1 MINKHT
7 SMEKEKIIHQY
18 NRKLVHNVHILNNMP
33 LEFTGLPKVQ

>member
-7 SMEKEKIIHQY
+7 SMEKEKIIHQHS
-18 NRKLVHNVHILNNMP
+18 RQLVHNVYILNNMP